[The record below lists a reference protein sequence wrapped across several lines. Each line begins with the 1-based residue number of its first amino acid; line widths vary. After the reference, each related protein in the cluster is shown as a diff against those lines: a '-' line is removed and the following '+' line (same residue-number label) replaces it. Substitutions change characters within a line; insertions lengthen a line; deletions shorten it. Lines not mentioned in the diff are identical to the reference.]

1 MKKILK
7 KSKSPSLPPKLRP
20 EKTLSPKKQIPPS
33 VDLTLPPFLR
43 ARAETPLFKPPL
55 EPLKKIIF
63 STRPPPEALLDTV
76 RRKNIS
82 NGRPMGK
89 NGKMHITSRIIN
101 HYMYTYFYHFD
112 FREYVKT
119 CS

>member
-1 MKKILK
+1 MK

-63 STRPPPEALLDTV
+63 STRPPPEALLDTI
-76 RRKNIS
+76 RRKKYKQWQAHGQKWQNAYNES
-82 NGRPMGK
+82 N
-89 NGKMHITSRIIN
+89 N
-101 HYMYTYFYHFD
+101 
-112 FREYVKT
+112 
-119 CS
+119 